1 MKVAPWI
8 TFVLA
13 AWLISS
19 PFVIPYR
26 HVYAA
31 LTNDVVAGLLVIVCS
46 IVVAVTG
53 SRIASW
59 LLAILGLWVVAAP
72 FLLGYYRNIPST
84 NSTMN
89 EVLTGAVIFL
99 TGAIHAVAARRWV
112 ETDF

>member
-1 MKVAPWI
+1 MDLAPWI
-8 TFVLA
+8 TFVIA

-19 PFVIPYR
+19 PFVIAYR

-31 LTNDVVAGLLVIVCS
+31 LANDVIAGLLIILCS
-46 IVVAVTG
+46 LVVAVTG
-53 SRIASW
+53 SRAASW
-59 LLAILGLWVVAAP
+59 VLAFLGLWVVAAP

-99 TGAIHAVAARRWV
+99 TAAIHAVAARHSM
-112 ETDF
+112 ES